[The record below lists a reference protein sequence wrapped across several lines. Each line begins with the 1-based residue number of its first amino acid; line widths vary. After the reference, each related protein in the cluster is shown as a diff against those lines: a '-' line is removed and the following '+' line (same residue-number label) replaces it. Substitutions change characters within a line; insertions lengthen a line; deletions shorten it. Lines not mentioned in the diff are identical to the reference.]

1 MADHSQLLPA
11 GPSLDRLP
19 GEIIRHIIEIAC
31 REDVYDHGE
40 PKEAE
45 EQRDPEDHVCNDS
58 CVRSD
63 VLVIGRGRPTRT
75 RTTVRDCYGAL
86 YTKET
91 MSLGDIL
98 NLRLTCKR
106 VARSLERWYEFEFPK
121 SRVHRTGHAEM
132 SVVAADMRYFHASST
147 SWIVAHAIKSLHVN
161 VGRFT
166 TLDPN
171 RPTMEPLTWA
181 EDVKNYRDFFSVGD
195 GLRLLCDALTRL
207 PNLEAI
213 YVGKWKAPRIL
224 DGEPEWY
231 EGDQTRRWKGHYGPD
246 PAYNAELWGAGREL
260 RASAIRSVLTALALT
275 QKPIKKLV
283 IHSGSLSPNRE
294 EAGIWGFDALT
305 QVSLGPCLQTLKS
318 IHLTISLGQDKYKL
332 APSALPA
339 GHTPP
344 ASHTEH
350 ASLQMLVQLINAA
363 PQLESFHLAASGDN
377 VFPEPLTARVLD
389 ALPAT
394 LSDLHLYNALTS
406 VPALCRFL
414 SSHRRALASL
424 GLTRCFLTD
433 ESWTPVF
440 RMLETHTAPASVLHT
455 VHIEQLWELHPD
467 FADKLFFYQR
477 RLRLLNLAG
486 TAHHQYTGTAST
498 HPVLGR
504 RVHEMRQREAG
515 AGAFDADG
523 KWHRRRFRHDAMAMA
538 REPDVGTP
546 GALVHEVRGGL
557 RYAVRCGL
565 RETFAYGGNAAGVA
579 TAVRRDDVLPKVV
592 VEHACEVFGRVLLLG
607 VMVPVA
613 ARPGK
618 RRFSED
624 EASRLGGGDL
634 RPTRR
639 RRRFSEGGEEQ
650 EEEVPV
656 VQGAPIV
663 RPY

>member
-1 MADHSQLLPA
+1 MASHSGLVPP

-19 GEIIRHIIEIAC
+19 EDIIRHIIKIAC
-31 REDVYDHGE
+31 REDVYEHGE

-45 EQRDPEDHVCNDS
+45 EPRDPKDHVCNDS
-58 CVRSD
+58 CVKSD
-63 VLVIGRGRPTRT
+63 DLVIGRGRPTRT

-98 NLRLTCKR
+98 NLRLTCKG
-106 VARSLERWYEFEFPK
+106 VARSLQRWYEFEFAK
-121 SRVHRTGHAEM
+121 SRVHRTGHAEV
-132 SVVAADMRYFHASST
+132 SVVAADLRYFHASSK

-166 TLDPN
+166 TD
-171 RPTMEPLTWA
+171 RMTMQPLTWA
-181 EDVKNYRDFFSVGD
+181 EDVKNYRDFFLAGD

-213 YVGKWKAPRIL
+213 YVGKWKAPHIL

-231 EGDQTRRWKGHYGPD
+231 EGDQTRRWKGHYGPY

-260 RASAIRSVLTALALT
+260 RASAVRSVLTALALT
-275 QKPIKKLV
+275 WKSIKKLV

-305 QVSLGPCLQTLKS
+305 QVSLGPCFQNLKS
-318 IHLTISLGQDKYKL
+318 IHLTISLGQDKYTL
-332 APSALPA
+332 TPSPLPA

-344 ASHTEH
+344 AGHTEH
-350 ASLQMLVQLINAA
+350 ASLQMLLQLIDAV

-377 VFPEPLTARVLD
+377 VFREPLIARVLD
-389 ALPAT
+389 ALPGT
-394 LSDLHLYNALTS
+394 VSDLHLYNALTS
-406 VPALCRFL
+406 VAALCRFL
-414 SSHRRALASL
+414 ASHRRTLASL
-424 GLTRCFLTD
+424 GLCRCYLTD

-440 RMLETHTAPASVLHT
+440 RLLETYIAPALTLHT

-477 RLRLLNLAG
+477 RRRPHNPAVHGIATTDPALGHRIHNMRL
-486 TAHHQYTGTAST
+486 
-498 HPVLGR
+498 
-504 RVHEMRQREAG
+504 REAG
-515 AGAFDADG
+515 TGAFDADG
-523 KWHRRRFRHDAMAMA
+523 TWHRRHFRHDAMAMA
-538 REPDVGTP
+538 MVTRAADPPATA
-546 GALVHEVRGGL
+546 GALVHEVRAGL
-557 RYAVRCGL
+557 RYAVRCAL
-565 RETFAYGGNAAGVA
+565 RETFAYANAAGVA
-579 TAVRRDDVLPKVV
+579 ALHRDDVLPAAVV
-592 VEHACEVFGRVLLLG
+592 GHACGAFGRVLLLG

-613 ARPGK
+613 VRPGK
-618 RRFSED
+618 RRFSE
-624 EASRLGGGDL
+624 GGGDGR
-634 RPTRR
+634 RPSRRRR
-639 RRRFSEGGEEQ
+639 RRRFSEGGEEG
-650 EEEVPV
+650 EGEGEGSV